1 MRGKFIT
8 FEGIDG
14 SGKSTQVELL
24 SKYLE
29 ALSMD
34 HLIVREPGGTDVG
47 EKIREI
53 LLSKGVKMTARTEF
67 LLYSASRANLTE
79 KIIIPALREGKIVI
93 SDRYFDSSTA
103 YQGFGRGIEMEYV
116 DVINRFA
123 TFGLVPDII
132 FIIDV
137 RIETSIRRKNLRD
150 RIESEGLEF
159 LEKVRKAYLEMAKKG
174 ERFVLIDGERD
185 PNVIHDE
192 IVNILKSRGMLG

>member
-1 MRGKFIT
+1 MRGRFIT

-29 ALSMD
+29 VLSID

-123 TFGLVPDII
+123 TFGLMPDIT

-137 RIETSIRRKNLRD
+137 RIETSIERKNLRD

-159 LEKVRKAYLEMAKKG
+159 LERVKKAYLEMAKKS

-192 IVNILKSRGMLG
+192 IVNILKSKGMLG

>member
-1 MRGKFIT
+1 MRGRFIT

-24 SKYLE
+24 SRRLE
-29 ALSMD
+29 VLSID

-123 TFGLVPDII
+123 TFGLMPDIT

-137 RIETSIRRKNLRD
+137 RIETSIERKNLRD

-159 LEKVRKAYLEMAKKG
+159 LERVRKAYLEMAEKS

-185 PNVIHDE
+185 PNLIHDE
-192 IVNILKSRGMLG
+192 IVNILKSKGMLG

>member
-1 MRGKFIT
+1 MRGRFIT

-24 SKYLE
+24 SRRLE
-29 ALSMD
+29 VLSID

-123 TFGLVPDII
+123 TFGLMPDIT

-137 RIETSIRRKNLRD
+137 RIETSIERKNLRD

-159 LEKVRKAYLEMAKKG
+159 LERVRKAYLEMAEKS

>member
-123 TFGLVPDII
+123 TFGLMPDIT

-137 RIETSIRRKNLRD
+137 RIETSIERKNLRD

-159 LEKVRKAYLEMAKKG
+159 LERVRKAYLEMAKKS

>member
-1 MRGKFIT
+1 MRGRFIT

-24 SKYLE
+24 SRRLE
-29 ALSMD
+29 VLSID

-123 TFGLVPDII
+123 TFGLMPDIT

-137 RIETSIRRKNLRD
+137 RIETSIERKNLRD

-159 LEKVRKAYLEMAKKG
+159 LERVRKAYLEMAEKS

-185 PNVIHDE
+185 PNLIHDE

>member
-1 MRGKFIT
+1 MEGRFIT

-29 ALSMD
+29 ALSID

-123 TFGLVPDII
+123 TFGLMPDIT

-137 RIETSIRRKNLRD
+137 RIETSIERKNLRD

-159 LEKVRKAYLEMAKKG
+159 LERVRKAYLEMA
-174 ERFVLIDGERD
+174 E
-185 PNVIHDE
+185 
-192 IVNILKSRGMLG
+192 KS

>member
-1 MRGKFIT
+1 MGGRFIT

-24 SKYLE
+24 SRRLE
-29 ALSMD
+29 VLSID

-123 TFGLVPDII
+123 TFGLMPDIT

-137 RIETSIRRKNLRD
+137 RIETSIERKNLRD

-159 LEKVRKAYLEMAKKG
+159 LERVRKAYLEMAEKS

>member
-1 MRGKFIT
+1 MRGRFIT

-24 SKYLE
+24 SRRLE
-29 ALSMD
+29 VLSID

-123 TFGLVPDII
+123 TFGLMPDIT

-137 RIETSIRRKNLRD
+137 RIETSIERKNLRD

-159 LEKVRKAYLEMAKKG
+159 LERVKKAYLEMAKKS

-185 PNVIHDE
+185 PNLIHDE
-192 IVNILKSRGMLG
+192 IVNILKSKGMLG